1 MAMTLCLSGIVLI
14 AALVGT
20 ALPFMLGALDMDPAH
35 AGTVVQVVMD
45 VIGRVNRKPSTL
57 NPKKA

>member
-45 VIGRVNRKPSTL
+45 VIGRGGPSL
-57 NPKKA
+57 LFPG